1 MTQAGSGRGF
11 VHSLELCQQSIYE
24 EEDGDTTEHEMPYV
38 VSLQEINK
46 SSGVDSISNAYQQEE
61 DGYSRATSQESIN
74 LCSVSSQDVRDM
86 LDLDQ
91 EPIDQH
97 HTVII
102 SEDRH
107 ITPSPERDLAIP
119 KPNSAKVSLPPKKKP
134 LVVHHPNQYPDSSA
148 WTDARESQTSSTNGS
163 RTLSISADEASQAIA
178 LELSKVDIRNK
189 EDMELVIRT
198 SVLSL
203 LSANKSRKTSPQDSP
218 CRELK
223 DSEKGLECN
232 YCHKKKKT
240 QCDLTYV
247 ATSLSQDIARSCQ

>member
-1 MTQAGSGRGF
+1 MTQGGSGRGF

-24 EEDGDTTEHEMPYV
+24 EDDDDTTEHDMPYLV
-38 VSLQEINK
+38 NLQEINK
-46 SSGVDSISNAYQQEE
+46 SSSVDSISNAYQQEE

-74 LCSVSSQDVRDM
+74 LYSVSSQDVGGM

-91 EPIDQH
+91 EAINH
-97 HTVII
+97 YHTVII
-102 SEDRH
+102 SEDQN
-107 ITPSPERDLAIP
+107 ITPSPERGLAIP
-119 KPNSAKVSLPPKKKP
+119 NSNSAKLSLPPNKNP
-134 LVVHHPNQYPDSSA
+134 LGVHHPKDYPDSSA
-148 WTDARESQTSSTNGS
+148 WIDARESQTSNTDGS

-178 LELSKVDIRNK
+178 LELSKIDIRNK
-189 EDMELVIRT
+189 EDMELVT

-223 DSEKGLECN
+223 DPEKGLECQ

-247 ATSLSQDIARSCQ
+247 ATPLS

>member
-1 MTQAGSGRGF
+1 MNQGGSGRGF

-24 EEDGDTTEHEMPYV
+24 EEDNDDTTEHEMQYLV
-38 VSLQEINK
+38 NLQQINK
-46 SSGVDSISNAYQQEE
+46 SSSVNSISNAYQQEE

-74 LCSVSSQDVRDM
+74 LCSASSQDVGNM

-91 EPIDQH
+91 EAFNQY

-107 ITPSPERDLAIP
+107 FTPSPERGLAIP
-119 KPNSAKVSLPPKKKP
+119 KSNSPKLSLPPKKKP
-134 LVVHHPNQYPDSSA
+134 LGVHHPKDYPDSST
-148 WTDARESQTSSTNGS
+148 WTDARESQVPNTDGS
-163 RTLSISADEASQAIA
+163 PTLSISADEASQAIA
-178 LELSKVDIRNK
+178 LELSRVDIRNK

-203 LSANKSRKTSPQDSP
+203 LSANKGRKTSPQDSP
-218 CRELK
+218 CREPK
-223 DSEKGLECN
+223 DSEKGHECQ

-247 ATSLSQDIARSCQ
+247 ATPLS

>member
-1 MTQAGSGRGF
+1 MTQGGSGRGF

-24 EEDGDTTEHEMPYV
+24 EEDDDTTEHEMPYLV
-38 VSLQEINK
+38 NLQEINK
-46 SSGVDSISNAYQQEE
+46 SSSVDSISNAYQQEE

-74 LCSVSSQDVRDM
+74 LYGLPGQDVVDM

-91 EPIDQH
+91 QAINQY

-107 ITPSPERDLAIP
+107 ITPPPERGLAIP
-119 KPNSAKVSLPPKKKP
+119 RSNSANLSLPPKKNP
-134 LVVHHPNQYPDSSA
+134 LGVHHPKDYPDSPA
-148 WTDARESQTSSTNGS
+148 WTDAREPQTPNTDGS
-163 RTLSISADEASQAIA
+163 RTLSISADEASQAIVS
-178 LELSKVDIRNK
+178 ELSKVDIRNR

-223 DSEKGLECN
+223 DPEKGLECP
-232 YCHKKKKT
+232 YCHKTKRT
-240 QCDLTYV
+240 QCDLTYA
-247 ATSLSQDIARSCQ
+247 ATPLS

>member
-1 MTQAGSGRGF
+1 MTQGGSGRGF

-24 EEDGDTTEHEMPYV
+24 EVDDDTTEHEMPYLV
-38 VSLQEINK
+38 NLQEINK
-46 SSGVDSISNAYQQEE
+46 SASVDSISNAYQQDE

-74 LCSVSSQDVRDM
+74 LYSVSSQGVVDV

-91 EPIDQH
+91 EGTNQY
-97 HTVII
+97 HTVTI
-102 SEDRH
+102 SEDQH
-107 ITPSPERDLAIP
+107 ITSSPERSLAIP
-119 KPNSAKVSLPPKKKP
+119 KSNSANFLLPPKKKP
-134 LVVHHPNQYPDSSA
+134 LEVHHAKDYPDSSA
-148 WTDARESQTSSTNGS
+148 WTDARESQTSDTDGS

-223 DSEKGLECN
+223 DLEKGLECQ

-247 ATSLSQDIARSCQ
+247 ATSLS

>member
-1 MTQAGSGRGF
+1 MTQGGSGRGL

-24 EEDGDTTEHEMPYV
+24 EENDDTTEHEMPYV
-38 VSLQEINK
+38 NMQEINK
-46 SSGVDSISNAYQQEE
+46 SSSVDSISNPYQQE

-74 LCSVSSQDVRDM
+74 LYSVSSQDVGGM
-86 LDLDQ
+86 LDLNR
-91 EPIDQH
+91 EAIDQY

-102 SEDRH
+102 SEDQH
-107 ITPSPERDLAIP
+107 ITPSPEQALAMP
-119 KPNSAKVSLPPKKKP
+119 KPTSANFSLPPKQKP
-134 LVVHHPNQYPDSSA
+134 LGVHHPKDYPDSSA
-148 WTDARESQTSSTNGS
+148 RTGARESPTPNTDGS
-163 RTLSISADEASQAIA
+163 RNLSISADEASQAIA

-189 EDMELVIRT
+189 EDMELVIKT

-223 DSEKGLECN
+223 DSEKGFECP

-247 ATSLSQDIARSCQ
+247 PTSLASDLTRSST